1 MTGFG
6 GAPSKVV
13 GMDRKEETKWDWG
26 DNWSVKRGI
35 FSELIKM
42 IGWVSVLEYVIL
54 TEFDFKNHFSVGQD
68 GGLDENVRLDNF
80 GL

>member
-6 GAPSKVV
+6 GVPSEVV

-42 IGWVSVLEYVIL
+42 RGWVSVLEYVIL
-54 TEFDFKNHFSVGQD
+54 TELDYKHSFPQQD
-68 GGLDENVRLDNF
+68 KMEI
-80 GL
+80 